1 MIIRPFD
8 PWKSELCTCSPK
20 YSLNPY
26 TGCDHRCVYCYITS
40 YIRDA
45 FFCRPKKD
53 LIKKL
58 KSELKRIDTSKVISL
73 SNSSDPYPTME
84 REMKLTRSVL
94 QLLKRYG
101 VKVQIVTKS
110 DIVQRDV
117 DVLENMRCS
126 VSMTVTTVDE
136 SVARRLEPGA
146 PSPAER
152 IAALRKVKEMGV
164 SVSVRIDPIIPGLTD
179 PVAVFEAVKF
189 ADHITASTVKLR
201 PDAYKR
207 IVKVFPDTMDRLNP
221 LFVERKGNA
230 LYLEKGLRW
239 GELAVLRELCEDTG
253 ISFGTCREGLK
264 SEKSCDGTH
273 LI

>member
-1 MIIRPFD
+1 
-8 PWKSELCTCSPK
+8 
-20 YSLNPY
+20 
-26 TGCDHRCVYCYITS
+26 VYCYITS

-73 SNSSDPYPTME
+73 SNSSDPYPRLE
-84 REMKLTRSVL
+84 KEQRLTRSVL
-94 QLLKRYG
+94 QLLSRNG

-110 DIVQRDV
+110 DLVARDI

-126 VSMTVTTVDE
+126 VSMTVTTLDA
-136 SVARRLEPGA
+136 SVARKLEPGA
-146 PSPAER
+146 PSPVER
-152 IAALRKVKEMGV
+152 IEALRKVKGAGV
-164 SVSVRIDPIIPGLTD
+164 PVSVRIDPIIPGLTD

-189 ADHITASTVKLR
+189 VDHITASTVKLR

-207 IVKVFPDTMDRLNP
+207 MAKVFPDTMDRLKP
-221 LFVERKGNA
+221 LFVERRGNA
-230 LYLEKGLRW
+230 SYLEERVRCE
-239 GELAVLRELCEDTG
+239 ELKALEKLCENNR
-253 ISFGTCREGLK
+253 ISFGTCREGLQN
-264 SEKSCDGTH
+264 ERSCDGTH